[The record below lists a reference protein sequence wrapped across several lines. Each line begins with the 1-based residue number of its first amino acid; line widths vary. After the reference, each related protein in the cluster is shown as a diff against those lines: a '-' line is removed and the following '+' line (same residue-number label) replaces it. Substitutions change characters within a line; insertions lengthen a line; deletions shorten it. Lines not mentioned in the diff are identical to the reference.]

1 MTVAAQKETLG
12 FQTEVKHLLHLMIH
26 SLYSNKEIFL
36 RELIS
41 NASDAADKLRFE
53 ALSNDSL
60 YDGDSELKI
69 RIAFDKDAKTIT
81 ISDNGIGMTRSEVQ
95 EHIGTIAKSGTKQ
108 FFEALTGEQAKDSE
122 LIGQFGVGFYSAFI
136 VADKVTLTTRKAG
149 ADKSEGV
156 RWESAGEGDYSIESV
171 EKATR
176 GTEIVL
182 HLKEAETEFLDGYRL
197 RSIVRKFSDHIS
209 LPIVMDKEVAPSYG
223 EEDEAETEEKPVP
236 EIVEE
241 TVNSAAALWT
251 KARQEISED
260 DYTQFYKHVG
270 HDYQDPLT
278 HIHSKVEGTNE
289 YTLLLYVPSHA
300 PFDLWDRDAK
310 HGVKLYVRKVFIT
323 DDAEQLMPRYLRFIR
338 GVIDANSL
346 PLNVSREILQ
356 QSKQISAIKSG
367 AVKKVLSML
376 EHLAKDEPEKYTT
389 FWAQFG
395 AVIKEGPIEDHANK
409 ARVAKLIRFA
419 STHNDTDKQ
428 DVTLEDYVS
437 RMKEGQEHIY
447 YVTADSFAAAKN
459 SPHLEIFRKK
469 DIEVLLL
476 SDRIDEWLVSNLDEF
491 DGKHLQSVAKGDLNL
506 GALEDEEE
514 KAQQEEINKDF
525 ETVVTQIK
533 DVLGDKVSDV
543 RLSHRLTESPACL
556 VADVYGMSLNME
568 RIMKDA
574 GQMMGMGMGRKPV
587 FEINPH
593 HALITRLKAEQD
605 DARFADLTHILLD
618 QAVLSEGGQLDDP
631 AAFVHKLNG
640 LLQGLLNPL
649 AHPFPIKAVGRKAL
663 PTLLP
668 SIPQRRNFPRH
679 AKHAVIFYYLCVVK
693 CQYLWQRIKRIN
705 AKVLGIIGCHRNPCG
720 FGNIYRRHGMP
731 ASITFW
737 I

>member
-1 MTVAAQKETLG
+1 MTVEAKKETLG
-12 FQTEVKHLLHLMIH
+12 FETEVKHLLHLMIH

-60 YDGDSELKI
+60 YEGDSELKI
-69 RIAFDKDAKTIT
+69 RLEYDKEKRTIT
-81 ISDNGIGMTRSEVQ
+81 VIDNGIGMTRAEVQ

-108 FFEALTGEQAKDSE
+108 FFQALTGDQAKDSE

-149 ADKSEGV
+149 ADNSDGV
-156 RWESAGEGDYSIESV
+156 RWESAGEGDYTLESV
-171 EKATR
+171 EKPQR

-182 HLKEAETEFLDGYRL
+182 HLKEAESDFLDGYRI

-209 LPIVMDKEVAPSYG
+209 LPIVMDKEVMPSMAEEG
-223 EEDEAETEEKPVP
+223 EEEKPV

-241 TVNSAAALWT
+241 TVNSASALWT
-251 KARQEISED
+251 KARQEISDEA
-260 DYTQFYKHVG
+260 YNEFYKHVG

-278 HIHSKVEGTNE
+278 HVHSKVEGTNE
-289 YTLLLYVPSHA
+289 YTLLLYVPSRA

-310 HGVKLYVRKVFIT
+310 HGVKLYIRKVFIT

-338 GVIDANSL
+338 GIIDANSL

-356 QSKQISAIKSG
+356 QSKQISTIKSG

-376 EHLAKDEPEKYTT
+376 EDLAKTEPEKYAT
-389 FWAQFG
+389 FWSQFG
-395 AVIKEGPIEDHANK
+395 QVIKEGPIEDHGNK
-409 ARVAKLIRFA
+409 ARVAKLLRFA
-419 STHNDTDKQ
+419 STLADTDKQ
-428 DVTLEDYVS
+428 EVSLEAYVS
-437 RMKEGQEHIY
+437 RMKEGQDKIY
-447 YVTADSFAAAKN
+447 YVTADSFSAAKN

-469 DIEVLLL
+469 GIEVLLL

-491 DGKHLQSVAKGDLNL
+491 DDKHLQSVAKGDLDSVIL
-506 GALEDEEE
+506 DSEED
-514 KAQQEEINKDF
+514 KAAQEEVSKDF
-525 ETVVTQIK
+525 EAVLKQIK
-533 DVLGDKVSDV
+533 EVLADKVSEV

-574 GQMMGMGMGRKPV
+574 GQGLGMGMGRKPI
-587 FEINPH
+587 FELNPTH
-593 HALITRLKAEQD
+593 PLVVKMKEEQD
-605 DARFADLTHILLD
+605 DSRFADLAHILFD
-618 QAVLSEGGQLDDP
+618 QAILSEGGQLDDP

-640 LLQGLLNPL
+640 LLQGLL
-649 AHPFPIKAVGRKAL
+649 H
-663 PTLLP
+663 
-668 SIPQRRNFPRH
+668 
-679 AKHAVIFYYLCVVK
+679 
-693 CQYLWQRIKRIN
+693 
-705 AKVLGIIGCHRNPCG
+705 
-720 FGNIYRRHGMP
+720 
-731 ASITFW
+731 
-737 I
+737 